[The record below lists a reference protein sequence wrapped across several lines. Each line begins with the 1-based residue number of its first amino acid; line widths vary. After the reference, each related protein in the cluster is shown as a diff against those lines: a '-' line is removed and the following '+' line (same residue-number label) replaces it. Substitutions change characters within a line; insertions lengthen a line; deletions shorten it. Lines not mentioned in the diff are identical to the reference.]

1 MIALMAKELGDDKTR
16 VWFLN
21 TEAGNGAEVKKRYVA
36 SICIHPPREN
46 NNDIDADFLEVRL
59 IKCCLAYLV

>member
-1 MIALMAKELGDDKTR
+1 MIVLMAKELGDDKTR
-16 VWFLN
+16 VWFLD
-21 TEAGNGAEVKKRYVA
+21 TEAGNGVEVKKRYVA

-46 NNDIDADFLEVRL
+46 NNHIDADFLEVRL